1 MGYSKAMSNTTIQS
15 ATERADALLT
25 RWGQRLSRTGG
36 QTPPVTTEAGG
47 AVQRAETLLDG
58 AKPKI
63 SEKISGRGFLEA
75 TARVYVA
82 LAAKTGEVVTPV
94 AQTWQESV
102 DKARRE
108 QEQKAAQNPSKPS
121 AGQEGADE
129 KEGEHALTETAG
141 AATEAAGTAAG
152 A

>member
-1 MGYSKAMSNTTIQS
+1 MSNTTTQS

-25 RWGQRLSRTGG
+25 RWGQRLSRTDK

-47 AVQRAETLLDG
+47 AVHRAETLLDG

-94 AQTWQESV
+94 VQTWQQSV

-108 QEQKAAQNPSKPS
+108 QEQKAAQSQGGPD
-121 AGQEGADE
+121 AGQEGTDE
-129 KEGEHALTETAG
+129 KEGEQTLKKTAG